1 MKNFPFHVIF
11 HSILTHSNVKYIFIF
26 SSYME
31 YFQSTFMDNASVI
44 KKKKKNT
51 NPTMQLM
58 LSFFH
63 LCIVLEN
70 LQKKPFNFSINS
82 K

>member
-1 MKNFPFHVIF
+1 M
-11 HSILTHSNVKYIFIF
+11 KYIFIF

-51 NPTMQLM
+51 NPTVQLM